1 MDTQPQFGRI
11 RNILWPIA
19 SFELKKFIPMVVM
32 IFFIATNYN
41 LLKIVKDSTVV
52 PALGAEVLPF
62 VKVWMMLPMAVLM
75 TAFFSA
81 LVKIFNE
88 NRAFYIILSLFLSY
102 FILFVFVIYPNRQFF
117 NLDMIADFLLQYLPA
132 GGKGFATMIRSW
144 YLGIFYTMCE
154 LWSTTVLF
162 VLFWG
167 FANRTTPL
175 HEAKRFYALFGLAGN
190 SSGIFA
196 PVFFNWASNI
206 SIFPRWY
213 LKSNWEQTLG
223 IVCVAV
229 LASGLITTAIY
240 YYLNNWVID
249 HKTTSASS
257 NGFAKKKKKHS
268 SFIDSMKMLAK
279 NPYVRNLT
287 IVVLSYNIIINLT
300 EIIWKDQIRLLY
312 PNPSDYGH
320 YFGKVMMVTG
330 VMATLSDLLVCSN
343 VIRRFGWTSA
353 AMVTPMIL
361 LFTSIG
367 FFGFILFDSYFES
380 FLVHLLGLSPLALT
394 AFFGSMQ
401 NAMARASK
409 YSLFDATK
417 EIAFIPLDPES
428 RIQSKAAIDGVC
440 SRLGK
445 SGGAV
450 IYQGLFMTVG
460 SLGACIPYVAAI
472 VGAIMVLWINA
483 VKQMG
488 IKFNLLTQERE
499 RDQLHSDEVLLDNE
513 ESPASVHTPA
523 PVPTSVTPSAPAPA
537 SVASAKSGAM
547 A

>member
-1 MDTQPQFGRI
+1 MDTQPQFSRI

-52 PALGAEVLPF
+52 PALGAEVLPY

-75 TAFFSA
+75 TAFFSV
-81 LVKIFNE
+81 LVRIFNE

-102 FILFVFVIYPNRQFF
+102 FIIFVFVIYPYRQFF
-117 NLDMIADFLLQYLPA
+117 DLDMIADFLAKHLPA
-132 GGKGFATMIRSW
+132 GGKGFAAMVRNW

-190 SSGIFA
+190 STGIFA
-196 PVFFNWASNI
+196 PIFFNWACDV
-206 SIFPRWY
+206 SIFPKWY
-213 LKSNWEQTLG
+213 LKSDWEQTLG

-229 LASGLITTAIY
+229 CASGAITTVIY
-240 YYLNNWVID
+240 YYLNRCILD
-249 HKTTSASS
+249 HSNMSKPS
-257 NGFAKKKKKHS
+257 NGFAQKKKNHT
-268 SFIDSMKMLAK
+268 SFFESMKMLAK

-312 PNPSDYGH
+312 PNPADYGH

-343 VIRRFGWTSA
+343 VIRKFGWTCA
-353 AMVTPMIL
+353 AMVTPMIV

-401 NAMARASK
+401 NALARASK

-472 VGAIMVLWINA
+472 VGAIMLLWVNA

-488 IKFNLLTQERE
+488 IKFNHLTQEKE
-499 RDQLHSDEVLLDNE
+499 QDELLSGDIVISSEN
-513 ESPASVHTPA
+513 SHVPA
-523 PVPTSVTPSAPAPA
+523 PVAAN
-537 SVASAKSGAM
+537 AKSGAM

>member
-1 MDTQPQFGRI
+1 MDTQPQFSRI

-19 SFELKKFIPMVVM
+19 SFELKKFLPMVVM
-32 IFFIATNYN
+32 IFFIAANYN

-52 PALGAEVLPF
+52 PALGAEVLPY

-75 TAFFSA
+75 TAFFSV
-81 LVKIFNE
+81 LVRIFNE
-88 NRAFYIILSLFLSY
+88 NRAFYIILSVFLSY
-102 FILFVFVIYPNRQFF
+102 FILFVFVIYPNREFF
-117 NLDMIADFLLQYLPA
+117 DLNMIADFLVGILPQ
-132 GGKGFATMIRSW
+132 GGKGFASMVRSW
-144 YLGIFYTMCE
+144 YLGVFYTMCE

-190 SSGIFA
+190 SSGIVA
-196 PVFFNWASNI
+196 PIFFNWASTV
-206 SIFPRWY
+206 SIFPKSY
-213 LKSNWEQTLG
+213 LKTNWEQTLG
-223 IVCVAV
+223 VVCLAV
-229 LASGLITTAIY
+229 FASGAITTAIY
-240 YYLNNWVID
+240 YCLNRYIID
-249 HKTTSASS
+249 HSKVDQHS
-257 NGFAKKKKKHS
+257 NGFAKKKKNQS
-268 SFIDSMKMLAK
+268 SFFDSMKMLAK

-300 EIIWKDQIRLLY
+300 EIIWKDQIRQLY
-312 PNPSDYGH
+312 PSPSDYGL

-343 VIRRFGWTSA
+343 VIRKFGWACA

-361 LFTSIG
+361 MLTSVG

-401 NAMARASK
+401 NALARASK

-417 EIAFIPLDPES
+417 EISFIPLDPES

-460 SLGACIPYVAAI
+460 SLGACVPYVAAI
-472 VGAIMVLWINA
+472 VGGIMLLWINA

-488 IKFNLLTQERE
+488 FKFNQLTKQREQEAQEALLPHDPVLEQ
-499 RDQLHSDEVLLDNE
+499 DEAELPEV
-513 ESPASVHTPA
+513 A
-523 PVPTSVTPSAPAPA
+523 PVPIAVTNG
-537 SVASAKSGAM
+537 KSGALV
-547 A
+547 

>member
-1 MDTQPQFGRI
+1 MDTQPQFSRI

-32 IFFIATNYN
+32 IFFIAANYN

-52 PALGAEVLPF
+52 PALGAEVLPY

-75 TAFFSA
+75 TAFFSV
-81 LVKIFNE
+81 LVRIFNE
-88 NRAFYIILSLFLSY
+88 NRAFYIILSVFLSY
-102 FILFVFVIYPNRQFF
+102 FVLFVFVIYPNRQFF
-117 NLDMIADFLLQYLPA
+117 DLNMIADFLLNYLPE
-132 GGKGFATMIRSW
+132 GGKGFAAMVRSW
-144 YLGIFYTMCE
+144 YLGVFYTMCE

-196 PVFFNWASNI
+196 PLFFNWASNVT
-206 SIFPRWY
+206 IFPKTY
-213 LKSNWEQTLG
+213 LKTDWEQTLG
-223 IVCVAV
+223 VVCIAV
-229 LASGLITTAIY
+229 FMSGVITTAIY
-240 YYLNNWVID
+240 YCLNRYVID
-249 HKTTSASS
+249 HSKVDKPQGNA
-257 NGFAKKKKKHS
+257 FAKKKKNQT
-268 SFIDSMKMLAK
+268 SFFDSMKMLAK

-300 EIIWKDQIRLLY
+300 EIIWKDQIRQLY
-312 PNPSDYGH
+312 PSSTDYGL

-343 VIRRFGWTSA
+343 VIRRFGWTCA

-361 LFTSIG
+361 MLTSVG

-417 EIAFIPLDPES
+417 EISFIPLDPES

-460 SLGACIPYVAAI
+460 SLGACVPYVAAI
-472 VGAIMVLWINA
+472 VGGIMLLWVNA

-488 IKFNLLTQERE
+488 IKFNQLTKEKEQEAVVS
-499 RDQLHSDEVLLDNE
+499 QQEVVSGE
-513 ESPASVHTPA
+513 EASPVPA
-523 PVPTSVTPSAPAPA
+523 PLT
-537 SVASAKSGAM
+537 AKA
-547 A
+547 

>member
-1 MDTQPQFGRI
+1 MDTQPQFSGI

-32 IFFIATNYN
+32 VFFIATNYN

-75 TAFFSA
+75 TAFFSV
-81 LVKIFNE
+81 LVRIFNE
-88 NRAFYIILSLFLSY
+88 NKAFYIIISIFLSY
-102 FILFVFVIYPNRQFF
+102 FILFVFLIYPNRQFF
-117 NLDMIADFLLQYLPA
+117 DLNMIADFLSTILPS
-132 GGKGFATMIRSW
+132 GFKGFATMIRCW
-144 YLGIFYTMCE
+144 YLGVFYTMCE
-154 LWSTTVLF
+154 LWSTSVLF

-167 FANRTTPL
+167 FANRTTKL

-196 PVFFNWASNI
+196 PIFFNWANTVN
-206 SIFPRWY
+206 IFPGWY
-213 LKSNWEQTLG
+213 LKSDWEQTLG

-229 LASGLITTAIY
+229 FVSGSISTAIY
-240 YYLNNWVID
+240 YYLNRCVID
-249 HKTTSASS
+249 QTSVKDQTLK
-257 NGFAKKKKKHS
+257 FVKKKKKQA
-268 SFIDSMKMLAK
+268 SFFQSMRMLAK

-312 PNPSDYGH
+312 PNSADYGF

-361 LFTSIG
+361 LFTSVG
-367 FFGFILFDSYFES
+367 FFGFILFDSYLES
-380 FLVHLLGLSPLALT
+380 FMVHLLGLSPLALT

-401 NAMARASK
+401 NALARASK

-417 EIAFIPLDPES
+417 EISFIPLDPES

-460 SLGACIPYVAAI
+460 SLGACVPYVAAI
-472 VGAIMVLWINA
+472 VAGIMLLWINA

-488 IKFNLLTQERE
+488 IKFHQLTKEKE
-499 RDQLHSDEVLLDNE
+499 QLEHEQAELAP
-513 ESPASVHTPA
+513 ESEPAAATIA
-523 PVPTSVTPSAPAPA
+523 GPVAE
-537 SVASAKSGAM
+537 AKSGAM